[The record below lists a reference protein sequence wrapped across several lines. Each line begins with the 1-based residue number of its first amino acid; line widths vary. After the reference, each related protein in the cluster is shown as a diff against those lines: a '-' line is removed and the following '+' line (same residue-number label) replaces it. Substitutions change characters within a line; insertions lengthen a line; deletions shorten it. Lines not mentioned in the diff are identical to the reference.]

1 MVLLLGQYPFL
12 ETQMN
17 SHSPAKVS
25 IGAKVTDELKEFAI
39 IAAYLYVCFTAL
51 LFYKASILKAQAIP
65 FAPFGF
71 AVAKALI
78 CAKFVSVGH
87 VLHVGERFKSLPL
100 IWPTMY
106 KSLAFLILLLALNAL
121 EEVVVGLMHHRT
133 IADSLAEFGGGTVEQ
148 LIATSIV
155 GLLILVPFFAFRT
168 LGEVVGERNLVRVF
182 FYHGRTIDNDN
193 A

>member
-1 MVLLLGQYPFL
+1 MESGVPRKATAR
-12 ETQMN
+12 ER
-17 SHSPAKVS
+17 
-25 IGAKVTDELKEFAI
+25 ITDEFREFAV

-51 LFYKASILKAQAIP
+51 LFYKASILKAYDIP

-78 CAKFVSVGH
+78 CAKFASVGH
-87 VLHVGERFKSLPL
+87 VLHIGERFKSLPL
-100 IWPTMY
+100 IWPTLH

-121 EEVVVGLMHHRT
+121 EEIVIGLMHHRT
-133 IADSLAEFGGGTVEQ
+133 IADSLAEVGGGTLEQ

-155 GLLILVPFFAFRT
+155 GLLILIPFFAFRA
-168 LGEVVGERNLVRVF
+168 LGEVVGERNLIRVF
-182 FYHGRTIDNDN
+182 FAPRHSVDS

>member
-1 MVLLLGQYPFL
+1 
-12 ETQMN
+12 MN
-17 SHSPAKVS
+17 SRRPPKVS

-51 LFYKASILKAQAIP
+51 LFYKASILKAYDIP

-121 EEVVVGLMHHRT
+121 EEVAIGLMHHRMF
-133 IADSLAEFGGGTVEQ
+133 AASLAEVGGGTVEQ

-155 GLLILVPFFAFRT
+155 GLLILIPFFAFRT

-182 FYHGRTIDNDN
+182 FYPRRTVDNDN